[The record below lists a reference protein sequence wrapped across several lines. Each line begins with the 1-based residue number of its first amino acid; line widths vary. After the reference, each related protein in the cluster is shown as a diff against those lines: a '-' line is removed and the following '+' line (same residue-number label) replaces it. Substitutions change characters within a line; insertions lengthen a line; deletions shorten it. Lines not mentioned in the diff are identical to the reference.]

1 MSCSHWNSDLKNP
14 SWYEPDSP
22 RPFKDLPPA
31 RHSKLKC
38 IYILPWDNC
47 TSFILGFCVKTSKKK
62 LGLKTKMPCFAAA
75 WLSETQHWPSHKYS
89 QLNAVSASWDE
100 IIAQDDT
107 NMIYKGIYVTRENV
121 QDSWIKLTNGIF
133 LHAWTLPY
141 FTWASTWADEHLMRH
156 RNTQSW
162 VFRMFLSLLPIGQF
176 ECELQVVFKNLILD
190 PQRVQGRCFIS
201 FNKVNFWLI

>member
-1 MSCSHWNSDLKNP
+1 MDVSCSHWNSDPKNH

-31 RHSKLKC
+31 RNERHRKLKC
-38 IYILPWDNC
+38 IYFLPGNSC

-62 LGLKTKMPCFAAA
+62 LGLKTKMPYFAAA
-75 WLSETQHWPSHKYS
+75 WLSETQHWPFHKYS
-89 QLNAVSASWDE
+89 QLNAASASWDE
-100 IIAQDDT
+100 IVVQDDT
-107 NMIYKGIYVTRENV
+107 DVIYKGICVTRENL

-141 FTWASTWADEHLMRH
+141 FTWASAWADEHLMRH

-176 ECELQVVFKNLILD
+176 EWELQVVSKIWF
-190 PQRVQGRCFIS
+190 
-201 FNKVNFWLI
+201 